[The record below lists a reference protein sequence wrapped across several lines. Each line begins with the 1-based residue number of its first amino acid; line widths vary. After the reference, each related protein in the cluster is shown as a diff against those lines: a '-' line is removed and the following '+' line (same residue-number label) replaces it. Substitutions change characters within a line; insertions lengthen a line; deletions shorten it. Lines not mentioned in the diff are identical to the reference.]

1 MLLKLENGWGSF
13 SGVDS
18 CAVNVWILLEIQSHV
33 SPVVSV
39 DKAFTKSAPGKG
51 F

>member
-1 MLLKLENGWGSF
+1 MLLENCWGSF

-18 CAVNVWILLEIQSHV
+18 CAVNVWILLEVQSQV
-33 SPVVSV
+33 PPVESV
-39 DKAFTKSAPGKG
+39 DKTFTRSAPGKG